1 MKKFT
6 RVSLMMMIVQA
17 AIAAGSS
24 LGAILLMALLGRK
37 RPWLW
42 GFAGSFLASLLL
54 GDEFERRLLA
64 RISRKLDSLRVPPAP
79 LIETEEP
86 QSAV

>member
-54 GDEFERRLLA
+54 GDEYERRLLV
-64 RISRKLDSLRVPPAP
+64 RISSKLGSLNVPPAP
-79 LIETEEP
+79 SVQTEEP

>member
-1 MKKFT
+1 MKKFI
-6 RVSLMMMIVQA
+6 RVILMMMIVQA

-37 RPWLW
+37 RAWLW
-42 GFAGSFLASLLL
+42 GFAGNFLACLLL
-54 GDEFERRLLA
+54 GEEFERRLLV
-64 RISRKLDSLRVPPAP
+64 RISRKLDSLKVPPAP
-79 LIETEEP
+79 PVQAEEP